1 MEFLKLLES
10 IRNPFL
16 DKFFSLVT
24 NLGSETFLIVFG
36 LVFFWCLDKKRGYYI
51 LSIGFIGTIICQF
64 LKIAFRIERPWV
76 RDPDFKP
83 LKSAIPDAGGYSFPS
98 GHSQSSVGVFGA
110 MARSI
115 GNLWVR
121 IICIAVCFLVPFS
134 RLYLGVHTPLDVAV
148 GTLISLALIFIL
160 YPIIEKA
167 MEKPAIMRGILL
179 LSVVL
184 SIGYFVFS
192 RFYNFPNDVDA
203 ENLHHAIKSTSKMIG
218 CTLGIYFAYEL
229 DVNFIHFETKA
240 TLPAQILKLLI
251 GIIPLLLIK
260 EGLKAPLNALL
271 DGSVAADGIRYFL
284 LVLFAGGIWPITF
297 KYFAKLF
304 KKEK

>member
-16 DKFFSLVT
+16 DKFFSIVT
-24 NLGSETFLIVFG
+24 TLGSETFLIVFG

-64 LKIAFRIERPWV
+64 LKIFFRIERPWV
-76 RDPDFKP
+76 QDPNFKP

-115 GNLWVR
+115 NNLWVR

-134 RLYLGVHTPLDVAV
+134 RLYLGVHTPLDVSV
-148 GTLISLALIFIL
+148 GILISLVLIFVL
-160 YPIIEKA
+160 YPIINKA
-167 MEKPAIMRGILL
+167 MDKPAILRGILL
-179 LSVVL
+179 LSVFL
-184 SIGYFVFS
+184 SIGYFLFAK
-192 RFYNFPNDVDA
+192 FYNFPSDVDT
-203 ENLHHAIKSTSKMIG
+203 ENLNHAIISASKMIG
-218 CTLGIYFAYEL
+218 CTFGIYVAFEI
-229 DVNFIHFETKA
+229 DVNFVHFETA
-240 TLPAQILKLLI
+240 GPIPAQILKLLI
-251 GIIPLLLIK
+251 GVIPLLLIK
-260 EGLKAPLNALL
+260 EGLKAPLRALL
-271 DGSVAADGIRYFL
+271 GSTVTADGIRYFL

-297 KYFAKLF
+297 KYFTKMF